1 LTWKNAR
8 EQWVKDIKTDLLK
21 GPLSLAV
28 LIRSRILPTTAKAL
42 IKPGGLLVQEVPLA
56 LGRKDDHVYIT

>member
-1 LTWKNAR
+1 LTWKNTR

-21 GPLSLAV
+21 GSLLSLAV

-42 IKPGGLLVQEVPLA
+42 IKPGGLLVQEVPK
-56 LGRKDDHVYIT
+56 LGQKG